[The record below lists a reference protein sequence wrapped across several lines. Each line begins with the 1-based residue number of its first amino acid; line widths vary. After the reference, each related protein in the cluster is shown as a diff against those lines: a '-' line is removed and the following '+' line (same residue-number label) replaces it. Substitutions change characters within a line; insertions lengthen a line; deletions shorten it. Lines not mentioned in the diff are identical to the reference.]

1 MNKKSLSVIFQ
12 FLILNSSDNY
22 VIYYDILQ
30 ATYFTAISKDS
41 AVRWLQDFISKDIQQ
56 IMKCLFV

>member
-22 VIYYDILQ
+22 VIYVIQ

>member
-1 MNKKSLSVIFQ
+1 MNKRSLSAIFQ
-12 FLILNSSDNY
+12 LLILNSSDN
-22 VIYYDILQ
+22 YYDILQ